1 MRQTIGRWI
10 RRVALSLTC
19 LALATGCWA
28 ASVHLLFEPE
38 LEEFVTAE
46 GVSPRAHALS
56 VRYLELWSDPDEL
69 AAGHAAIRASNPEWD
84 FMGRTYLVLALANM
98 ALREPE
104 NEARYLETID
114 AVIADTL
121 AREHSEG
128 VYHFLMGYAHA
139 RPFVAQPARSIF
151 VDGEI
156 ALMIGARRMIEDR
169 DDLALLHRERVALM
183 VERMEV
189 SPTLSAESY
198 PDECWTFCNT
208 TALAAIRIADVLDGS
223 DHSDLIEGW
232 IDLARRD
239 LVDPETGLLIASYT
253 LDGQPLD
260 GPEGSTLWM
269 AAHNLQLVDPEFAAD
284 QYERAHRE
292 LSRSVVGFGY
302 AREWPVSWV
311 GPVDVDSGPTVPLLE
326 ANAGSSGLAV
336 LGASAFGDDETLQ
349 QLLTSLE
356 LAGFPHRQG
365 GGLAYAASNHVG
377 DAVLL
382 YALSCGPLWER
393 VRGEVRT

>member
-1 MRQTIGRWI
+1 VAHTFKTMI
-10 RRVALSLTC
+10 RRAALSLTC
-19 LALATGCWA
+19 LGLATGIWA
-28 ASVHLLFEPE
+28 ASVHRLFTPD
-38 LEEFVTAE
+38 LGEFVAPH
-46 GVSPRAHALS
+46 GVSPRADALS
-56 VRYLELWSDPDEL
+56 ARYLDLWGDPQEL

-98 ALREPE
+98 ALRDP
-104 NEARYLETID
+104 AREVAYLDTID

-121 AREHSEG
+121 ARESSEG

-139 RPFVAQPARSIF
+139 RPFVEQPARSIF

-156 ALMIGARRMIEDR
+156 ALMLAARRLLEDR
-169 DDLALLHRERVALM
+169 DDLAALHRERIALV

-208 TALAAIRIADVLDGS
+208 TALAAIRIADVLDGT
-223 DHSDLIEGW
+223 DHSALLDGW
-232 IDLARRD
+232 VDLARRE

-269 AAHNLQLVDPEFAAD
+269 AAHNLQLVDPAFADD
-284 QYERAHRE
+284 QYARARAE
-292 LSRSVVGFGY
+292 LGRSVVGFGY
-302 AREWPVSWV
+302 AREWPRSWV

-336 LGASAFGDDETLQ
+336 LGAAAFDDDEYLT

-356 LAGFPHRQG
+356 LAGFPEHRG
-365 GGLAYAASNHVG
+365 DGLAYAASNHVG

-382 YALSCGPLWER
+382 YALTCGPLWER

>member
-1 MRQTIGRWI
+1 MTSKIWNAA
-10 RRVALSLTC
+10 RRTALSLAC
-19 LALATGCWA
+19 LTLATGIWG
-28 ASVHLLFEPE
+28 ASVHLMFTPE
-38 LEEFVTAE
+38 LDRFVAPQ
-46 GVSPRAHALS
+46 GVSPRARALS
-56 VRYLELWSDPDEL
+56 ARYLELWGDPQEL

-104 NEARYLETID
+104 HEAAYLDTID

-121 AREHSEG
+121 ARESSEG

-139 RPFVAQPARSIF
+139 RPFVEQPARSIF

-156 ALMIGARRMIEDR
+156 ALMLGARRLIEDR
-169 DDLALLHRERVALM
+169 EDLATLHRERVALM

-223 DHSDLIEGW
+223 DHSHLLDGW
-232 IDLARRD
+232 VELAKRD
-239 LVDPETGLLIASYT
+239 LVDPGTGLLIASYT
-253 LDGQPLD
+253 LDGRHMD

-269 AAHNLQLVDPEFAAD
+269 AAHNLQVVDPVFAAD
-284 QYERAHRE
+284 QYARARE
-292 LSRSVVGFGY
+292 ELGRSAVGFGY
-302 AREWPVSWV
+302 AREWPRSWV

-326 ANAGSSGLAV
+326 ANAGSSGLAL
-336 LGASAFGDDETLQ
+336 LGAAAFDDREYLQ
-349 QLLTSLE
+349 QLLASLE
-356 LAGFPHRQG
+356 LAGFPQQRG
-365 GGLAYAASNHVG
+365 DGLAYAASNHVG

-382 YALSCGPLWER
+382 YALTCGPLWER